1 MEDYYLVD
9 AKQEYTS
16 YLISTLA
23 PSMYTGIKDLFE
35 QSKKI
40 KNGNSV
46 FKNFQL
52 LLSNIPNWS
61 NHLLEKEVSDICKE
75 TGCDWLDN
83 LITAVFVSHSKILTS
98 VKVGNYKPKNKKID
112 LKIPDTSSF
121 IHQCYIQAAREF
133 YKNPMLLL
141 DDHKIVRADEIMKN
155 QHMIHSI
162 IKESITT
169 TIRRLLPFRNIL
181 SEYLTLNEGN
191 NTIYIGNTSMGGSI
205 VQPNTIPIQQIMPA
219 PAPSVAPSLPPV
231 KEPTIQEQV
240 KPLKSENKSISVQT
254 IANDD
259 SSSES
264 EEKESPML
272 GKELNLMDLPKPKN
286 KKVVKSVKKIKQVE
300 PVKEEGSLDSE
311 MLHDFV
317 DNIKEEFAGKEQS
330 SLNLDN
336 LSFLNVPN
344 KDDKDH
350 KDDKFNFNLDN
361 LSLDSE
367 KSYKEELVNSRGYTG
382 KSQEKKIT
390 DMFNL
395 DNLSL
400 GIEKVDDNKEL
411 SNLFMNLN
419 KDKTENRLVPYGN
432 QVVPVSQVAQVKEQ
446 NETLDLEKIT
456 NILKEEG
463 TIVNVPITKPAFP
476 LNNIIP
482 AIRDK
487 SIDRSHKQASL
498 NNIKK
503 ISIKYTSSAPKKKK
517 VKKTTLLDKADDT
530 DSSEMVFK

>member
-52 LLSNIPNWS
+52 LLSNIPEWS

-112 LKIPDTSSF
+112 LKIPDTASF

-141 DDHKIVRADEIMKN
+141 DDQKIVRPDEIIKN
-155 QHMIHSI
+155 QHMIQSI
-162 IKESITT
+162 IKESITN

-181 SEYLTLNEGN
+181 SEYLSLTEGN
-191 NTIYIGNTSMGGSI
+191 NTIYIGNTSIGGSI
-205 VQPNTIPIQQIMPA
+205 VQANTIPIQQIMPV
-219 PAPSVAPSLPPV
+219 PAPSVAPSLPPEKEELTVQEKIKPV
-231 KEPTIQEQV
+231 KNEI
-240 KPLKSENKSISVQT
+240 KSISVQT
-254 IANDD
+254 IEKYD

-264 EEKESPML
+264 EEKESPMI
-272 GKELNLMDLPKPKN
+272 GKELNLIDLPKAKN
-286 KKVVKSVKKIKQVE
+286 KKIIKSVKKIKQVE
-300 PVKEEGSLDSE
+300 PLEEPSLNSE

-317 DNIKEEFAGKEQS
+317 DTIKEEFAGKEQS

-336 LSFLNVPN
+336 LSFLKYEK
-344 KDDKDH
+344 KDDEL
-350 KDDKFNFNLDN
+350 NLDN
-361 LSLDSE
+361 FSLDSE
-367 KSYKEELVNSRGYTG
+367 KAPEKEVILKAKEVIKELDNFSLD
-382 KSQEKKIT
+382 SEKGGDK
-390 DMFNL
+390 DLEPFNL
-395 DNLSL
+395 DNISL
-400 GIEKVDDNKEL
+400 GLQEIPDKNKNKEL
-411 SNLFMNLN
+411 DII
-419 KDKTENRLVPYGN
+419 KDKYIENRLVPYGT
-432 QVVPVSQVAQVKEQ
+432 QMKEQ

-463 TIVNVPITKPAFP
+463 TIINVPITKPAFP
-476 LNNIIP
+476 LNNIVP

-487 SIDRSHKQASL
+487 SIDFSHKQASL